1 MGAYQSRVFGRQ
13 GLENQLGQRG
23 NLLKK
28 DFIYLFERGRAR
40 EEQKGGEEFQA
51 DSSLG
56 MELEVRL
63 NLTTEMVT

>member
-1 MGAYQSRVFGRQ
+1 M
-13 GLENQLGQRG
+13 ENQLGQRG

-28 DFIYLFERGRAR
+28 DFIYLFERGRA
-40 EEQKGGEEFQA
+40 EGGMGGGEEFQA
-51 DSSLG
+51 DSSLS